1 MKRLT
6 LLAGAMLLATLPALA
21 QTDGTVV
28 ISPPGQPPAFVPPG
42 GSTEGANSVPGSTG
56 SVSPTGRAEDRGWT
70 DPSRASNAEQ
80 PNQPMPSGRAGTGG
94 GSSSK

>member
-6 LLAGAMLLATLPALA
+6 LLAGAVLLATLPALA

-28 ISPPGQPPAFVPPG
+28 ITPPGQPPAHVPPG
-42 GSTEGANSVPGSTG
+42 GSTEGANPAPGSTG
-56 SVSPTGRAEDRGWT
+56 PVSPTGRAEDRSWT

-80 PNQPMPSGRAGTGG
+80 PNQPMSSGGVGTGG
-94 GSSSK
+94 GSRSK

>member
-6 LLAGAMLLATLPALA
+6 LLAGAVLLASIPALA

-28 ISPPGQPPAFVPPG
+28 ITPPGQPPAHVSPG
-42 GSTEGANSVPGSTG
+42 GSTEGANPVPGSTG
-56 SVSPTGRAEDRGWT
+56 SVSPTGRAEDRSWT

-80 PNQPMPSGRAGTGG
+80 PDQPMPFGGAGTGG